1 MTQNSRS
8 KTQTRHHSSD
18 TTGFLR
24 FEFCVLSIISF
35 MKRAVILAAI
45 LSLFACSSAPAQSG
59 SEVAA
64 KVGNRSITTKE
75 LDERW
80 SKDDP
85 VNQTETTQKLYDGR
99 RAALDAIVAETVIA
113 DAAKAKG
120 MTAEA
125 FEAAEVAK
133 RVKPVT
139 DDDVTAFYQ
148 QNVNQMQGRSLE
160 VMSAPIN
167 RFLTEQRREQ
177 ARQALITDLRKTG
190 PTVAMMFD
198 APRRTVEVEATDPTV
213 GNKAAPITLIEF
225 ADFQCP
231 FCGRVAPTIKKVQE
245 TYGEKIRLVWKDFPL
260 TQIHPQAFK
269 AGEAAHCAGDQGK
282 YWEYHDRLFAN
293 QQSLMPDDLKKH
305 AEALGLDAGK
315 FASCLDTSK
324 YGERVR
330 DGVAQGTRLGVNSTP
345 MFYVNGRI
353 LSGAQ
358 PYEAFVAVIDEELAK
373 GKR

>member
-1 MTQNSRS
+1 
-8 KTQTRHHSSD
+8 
-18 TTGFLR
+18 
-24 FEFCVLSIISF
+24 
-35 MKRAVILAAI
+35 MKRALFLAAV

-64 KVGNRSITTKE
+64 KVGNKSVTTKE

-85 VNQTETTQKLYDGR
+85 AGQAETTQKMYDGR
-99 RAALDAIVAETVIA
+99 RSALDAIIAESVIA

-120 MTAEA
+120 MTPDAYQTAEI
-125 FEAAEVAK
+125 AK
-133 RVKPVT
+133 RLKTVT
-139 DDDVTAFYQ
+139 DSDVAAFYQ
-148 QNVNQMQGRSLE
+148 ANINQMQGRSLE
-160 VMSAPIN
+160 VMSPAIN
-167 RFLTEQRREQ
+167 RFLTEQQREI
-177 ARQALITDLRKTG
+177 ARQSLITELRKSG
-190 PTVAMMFD
+190 PAVSMMFD
-198 APRRTVEVEATDPTV
+198 APRRTVAVDPADPAI

-231 FCGRVAPTIKKVQE
+231 FCGRVAPTIKKLRE
-245 TYGEKIRLVWKDFPL
+245 TYGDKVRVVWKDFPL

-305 AEALGLDAGK
+305 AADLGLDAGA
-315 FASCLDTSK
+315 FAACLDTSK

-330 DGVAQGTRLGVNSTP
+330 DGVAEGTRLGVNSTP
-345 MFYVNGRI
+345 MFYVNGRVV
-353 LSGAQ
+353 SGAQ
-358 PYEAFVAVIDEELAK
+358 PYENFVSVIDEELARAK
-373 GKR
+373 K

>member
-1 MTQNSRS
+1 
-8 KTQTRHHSSD
+8 
-18 TTGFLR
+18 
-24 FEFCVLSIISF
+24 
-35 MKRAVILAAI
+35 MKRALFLAAI

-64 KVGNRSITTKE
+64 KVGDKSVTTKE

-80 SKDDP
+80 RKDDP
-85 VNQTETTQKLYDGR
+85 AGQAETTQKMYDGR
-99 RAALDAIVAETVIA
+99 RAALDAIIAETVIA

-120 MTAEA
+120 MTPDAYET
-125 FEAAEVAK
+125 AEVAK
-133 RVKPVT
+133 RLKTVT
-139 DDDVTAFYQ
+139 DSDVVAFYQ
-148 QNVNQMQGRSLE
+148 ANINQMQGRSLE
-160 VMSAPIN
+160 LMSPAIN
-167 RFLTEQRREQ
+167 RFLTEQQREV
-177 ARQALITDLRKTG
+177 ARQSLITELRKNG
-190 PTVAMMFD
+190 PAVSVMFD
-198 APRRTVEVEATDPTV
+198 APRRNVAVDPADPTI

-231 FCGRVAPTIKKVQE
+231 FCGRVAPTIKKVRE
-245 TYGEKIRLVWKDFPL
+245 TYGDKVRLVWKDFPL

-305 AEALGLDAGK
+305 AADLGLDAAA
-315 FASCLDTSK
+315 FAACLDTSK

-330 DGVAQGTRLGVNSTP
+330 DGVAEGTRLGVNSTP

-353 LSGAQ
+353 VSGAQ
-358 PYEAFVAVIDEELAK
+358 PYEAFVSVIDEELARAK
-373 GKR
+373 K